1 MNKMVD
7 IRYSEV
13 EVETRN
19 IDEQQSTVIRG
30 YALKFDK
37 PSEDLGFIEYLDKR
51 CLDNADMSNVVAL
64 LNHDSNY
71 VLGRTGRN
79 LTLGT
84 DETGLWFELEPNNT
98 SYVRDLVENMSTG
111 LINKCSFAFS
121 IREGGDKWEK
131 RDDGKYVRT
140 VTSID
145 KLYDV
150 SVVTSPAY
158 EDTEAMLSA
167 RSKDSMK
174 SFERELSKPL
184 REREIELLDMELEL
198 I

>member
-1 MNKMVD
+1 MKEMID
-7 IRYSEV
+7 IRYSDV

-19 IDEQQSTVIRG
+19 NDEQHSTVIRG

-79 LTLGT
+79 LSLGT
-84 DETGLWFELEPNNT
+84 DEIGLWFELEPNNT
-98 SYVRDLVENMSTG
+98 TYVRDLVENMYTG

-184 REREIELLDMELEL
+184 REREVELLDMELEL